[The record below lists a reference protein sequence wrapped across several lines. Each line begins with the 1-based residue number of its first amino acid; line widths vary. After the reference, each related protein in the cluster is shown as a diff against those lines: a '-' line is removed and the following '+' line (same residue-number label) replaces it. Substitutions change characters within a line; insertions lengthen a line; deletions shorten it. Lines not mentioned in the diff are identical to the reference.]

1 MRTKIRKVTGDRWQV
16 ARILQLPP
24 ATRPWPLATC
34 HLPLCLVFLL
44 TLGTGCRLVQ
54 GVAEAPGQAVRAVT
68 PGKKDKQPA
77 DPVEVQQTLL
87 RFADEYSTR
96 MVIGVDKLQR
106 GTNAPDPAEI
116 LKWKIA
122 LGTETCSIAAGQNA
136 VANLLDMT
144 VFVTMMRTALEER
157 WQPEVF
163 GESARPM
170 LESARNGETEIWRLV
185 GTILTPEQQTE
196 LRRSID
202 LWHSQNPLPESV
214 LAVSSLGIASQLAE
228 ASKDKAA
235 KSGSVFSLLK
245 VDPLSGLDP
254 AVREIA
260 QTRMFAERA
269 LFVTQKMPMLLRW
282 QTELLTINT
291 TETPAVQQLVSNSTQ
306 IAASVNRFA
315 RVAEQLPGQVSTE
328 REAILKALQ
337 AQEKDVA
344 SLMSSGTQF
353 SDSLN
358 TTLTTLDALM
368 KRFGVGDTNKPPSP
382 PPTNAEPF
390 RIQDY
395 TQSAAQLETTARQLT
410 ELLITLDQTLGSTNL
425 AKLSA
430 QVGPV
435 VQQAQTG
442 GKEVVDYAF
451 WKGIL
456 LVVILLLAALIYR
469 FLSVRMSAKNSKSNS
484 P

>member
-1 MRTKIRKVTGDRWQV
+1 MRTKPRVVAGGKWQV
-16 ARILQLPP
+16 ASVLHS
-24 ATRPWPLATC
+24 PLATG
-34 HLPLCLVFLL
+34 HWSLFLTLLLL
-44 TLGTGCRLVQ
+44 TLGAGCRLMQTAVN
-54 GVAEAPGQAVRAVT
+54 VPGQTVRAIT
-68 PGKKDKQPA
+68 PGKQDKYIA
-77 DPVEVQQTLL
+77 DPVEVQQQLL

-96 MVIGVDKLQR
+96 MVIGVDKLRR

-122 LGTETCSIAAGQNA
+122 LGTETVSIAAGQNA

-170 LESARNGETEIWRLV
+170 LESSRNGETEIWRLV
-185 GTILTPEQQTE
+185 GTILTPEQQAE

-202 LWHSQNPLPESV
+202 VWHSQNPLPESV

-228 ASKDKAA
+228 ASKDNSA
-235 KSGSVFSLLK
+235 KPGSVFSLLK

-269 LFVTQKMPMLLRW
+269 LFVTQKMPMWLRW
-282 QTELLTINT
+282 QTELLSINT
-291 TETPAVQQLVSNSTQ
+291 VEMPAVQQLVTNSTQ
-306 IAASVNRFA
+306 IAASVDRFA
-315 RVAEQLPGQVSTE
+315 RVAEQLPGQISTE
-328 REAILKALQ
+328 REEILKALQ
-337 AQEKDVA
+337 SQEKDAA
-344 SLMSSGTQF
+344 SLMTAGTQM

-358 TTLTTLDALM
+358 TTLTTFDALM
-368 KRFGVGDTNKPPSP
+368 KRFGVGETNNISP
-382 PPTNAEPF
+382 PRTPTTNAEPF

-395 TQSAAQLETTARQLT
+395 TQTAAQLEATARQLT
-410 ELLITLDQTLGSTNL
+410 ELLVTLDQTLGSTNL

-430 QVGPV
+430 QFGPV

-442 GKEVVDYAF
+442 GREVVDYAF

-456 LVVILLLAALIYR
+456 LVVIVLVAALIYR
-469 FLSVRMSAKNSKSNS
+469 FLVTRVFPPEKTKINSL
-484 P
+484 